1 MQKQRIHTAD
11 APAAVGPYSQAI
23 RVGDFLFTAGQVAL
37 DPASGALVGS
47 DVAIQTEQVMR
58 NLKAVLAVA
67 GTDFSQVVKTT
78 VFLQSMGDFAAM
90 NEVYARH
97 FPEPF
102 PARSTVEVGALPKG
116 GLVEIECIALIPIR
130 GGRVGDTY

>member
-1 MQKQRIHTAD
+1 MEKKRVHTEN

-23 RVGDFLFTAGQVAL
+23 RIGEFVFTAGQVAL
-37 DPASGALVGS
+37 DPASGEMIGS
-47 DVAIQTEQVMR
+47 DVAAQTEQVMS
-58 NLKAVLAVA
+58 NLRAVLAAA
-67 GTDFSQVVKTT
+67 GTDLEHVVKTT

-90 NEVYARH
+90 NAVYARH

-116 GLVEIECIALIPIR
+116 GLVEIECIAHVR
-130 GGRVGDTY
+130 